1 MGKRYEKSFKEEVL
15 GKIRSGMKVREVASA
30 YGLNEMTVR
39 GWLKRDVTTSS
50 DVLALS
56 RLRRENEALY
66 RLVGQLVYEGSREK
80 KGGRGQRKQ

>member
-39 GWLKRDVTTSS
+39 GWLKRDVTAGS

-66 RLVGQLVYEGSREK
+66 RLVGQLVYESSREK